1 VFEQLM
7 GVGRPGRGLSL
18 LDSPY
23 LVEEWGLPSPV
34 VLLSGDGHC
43 WIGLDYRACGSRGEP
58 SVTWFDADAE
68 TELPLARTSD
78 RSSKASC
85 PHLKRCDGCWLV
97 RQIPVYCSKGRGETG
112 VRCGSEGRFRCVG
125 GCVSRVTE
133 RNFPCSE
140 RMDNAV
146 RISPITLSNQ
156 PCGLGASVSD
166 TCDVQLDVKVTF
178 TT

>member
-58 SVTWFDADAE
+58 AVTGFDPDAE
-68 TELPLARTSD
+68 TELPLAPD
-78 RSSKASC
+78 FRSF
-85 PHLKRCDGCWLV
+85 
-97 RQIPVYCSKGRGETG
+97 I
-112 VRCGSEGRFRCVG
+112 EGLMPAL
-125 GCVSRVTE
+125 E
-133 RNFPCSE
+133 
-140 RMDNAV
+140 AV
-146 RISPITLSNQ
+146 
-156 PCGLGASVSD
+156 
-166 TCDVQLDVKVTF
+166 
-178 TT
+178 